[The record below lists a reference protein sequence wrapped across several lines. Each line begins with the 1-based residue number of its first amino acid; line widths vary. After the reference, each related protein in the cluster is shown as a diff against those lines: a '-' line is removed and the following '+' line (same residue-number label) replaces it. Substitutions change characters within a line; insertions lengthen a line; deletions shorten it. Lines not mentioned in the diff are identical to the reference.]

1 MSLYENFPYTNLHN
15 LNLDWIIKTLNELK
29 ESQVLSVNGMTG
41 DVILYQN
48 ATMQLPTVEDD
59 HWSIIR
65 MADGTQRGIM
75 FANDGTAYIVHGNT
89 MSQVYSVNNQPPYPV
104 TRVNGKTGDIT
115 LYSEQYV
122 QLPSLSDA
130 QMTSWTFF
138 RTLNNVS
145 RGIQFNDDGTADI
158 INGNSRYRILDSNN
172 TPALVSSVN
181 GSSGAVVLFTDVNGM
196 ITFPTDTSVG
206 GLAFKR
212 TVQNNTEVAI
222 GITEDGTV
230 QIQVGNDIYP
240 VYTGLNPGWI
250 NDPEDDT
257 IIINTEAGTPDWGF
271 IRETTEG
278 YVGILFSN
286 DPDLAEPAAYV
297 QYIDSNDQVQTLK
310 LLTSADIPTGQGVFS
325 VNGMDG
331 IVVVTGADI
340 NITSNSSYSVYTVA
354 QRFRN
359 SFARTYTNG
368 LVYDIGDYISYS
380 YILYKAIDNTGSGN
394 TWTAADWQQVAITD
408 DIKQNTNNINS
419 ILSLFAGVQ
428 TVQKQVSTATTY
440 TCAEASGEWY
450 TISDLNYTTT
460 GKCLVIINAH
470 LKVTSSKDNI
480 QYYLSQSLN
489 RSITVGTA
497 HYINGCYAQVYNA
510 NVTPSFEIRL
520 EDGDSITYGGA
531 DLREAGITYTIIP
544 LE

>member
-48 ATMQLPTVEDD
+48 AIMQLPTVEDD

-115 LYSEQYV
+115 LYAEQYV
-122 QLPSLSDA
+122 QLPSLTDT
-130 QMTSWTFF
+130 QMQNWTFF

-158 INGNSRYRILDSNN
+158 ISGNQRFRIYDQNAFPAIGNS
-172 TPALVSSVN
+172 
-181 GSSGAVVLFTDVNGM
+181 GSIVLFTENNNVLMLPADAQATAWGFAKSINNVFTGLGFNDNG
-196 ITFPTDTSVG
+196 DLV
-206 GLAFKR
+206 LL
-212 TVQNNTEVAI
+212 
-222 GITEDGTV
+222 
-230 QIQVGNDIYP
+230 VGNDEYP
-240 VYTGLNPGWI
+240 VYTALNPGWV

-286 DPDLAEPAAYV
+286 DSNLAEPAAYV
-297 QYIDSNDQVQTLK
+297 QYIDSNDQVQTIK
-310 LLTSADIPTGQGVFS
+310 LLTPADIPSSAGVVSINGQAGVVTLTGQDIMITLNSTVS
-325 VNGMDG
+325 VTSRLTNLGN
-331 IVVVTGADI
+331 ADASI
-340 NITSNSSYSVYTVA
+340 LSGLAAAYDTTS
-354 QRFRN
+354 
-359 SFARTYTNG
+359 TYQA
-368 LVYDIGDYISYS
+368 GDYATRSNT
-380 YILYKAIDNTGSGN
+380 LYKANKTTTG
-394 TWTAADWQQVAITD
+394 TWTAADWDAVNVTD
-408 DIKQNTNNINS
+408 PINS
-419 ILSLFAGVQ
+419 ILGLIAGVQ

-440 TCAEASGEWY
+440 TCTDPDGESY
-450 TISDLNYTTT
+450 QIQDLEYTTT
-460 GKCLVIINAH
+460 TKSLVIASAH
-470 LKVTSSKDNI
+470 VQVTSAK
-480 QYYLSQSLN
+480 QYLNYRIGDSWSLAN
-489 RSITVGTA
+489 TYGTNHWITNT
-497 HYINGCYAQVYNA
+497 YAGVYASNTTIPFRI
-510 NVTPSFEIRL
+510 VL
-520 EDGDSITYGGA
+520 EQNDSITYGSA
-531 DLREAGITYTIIP
+531 NFVQAGITYTVIP